1 VKICFPARK
10 ANGKDYS
17 TLDEMMAQVGREPHG
32 TWLGGTNGMWHGG
45 IHISRESAP
54 ASFLTLENVDT
65 AVPLPFMAGGEVVAY
80 RLNSQY
86 LTDSWLGQTLQ
97 YSSTFVLVKS
107 VCTPDP
113 NKPADSLEFYSLY
126 LGLTPPSAFPAL
138 QCYQVTAR
146 GNGLRT
152 RHYSGQEK
160 TGEPAPVPTGKLA
173 TGQKVA
179 VLRENLFG
187 LDGHIPTFGLAR
199 LLNEH
204 NEMTGEAFWV
214 SVDPLYM
221 TPEGKHTAHLPA
233 WMQQAVKQGIW
244 DAVVKPA
251 NRMTVAAG
259 DAVGFLGEDIVPGA
273 LNETETDPYV
283 HIEVLSTDDRLPDFL
298 RNAAGVTGGEK
309 YLHIRPESSLYTRS
323 GDTFTKTSGK
333 VRKDIHKILPQAKC
347 PSFTDSTG
355 KRWFDIGQGAWLSG
369 DDVEADISQYDL
381 KSRGFSAFEQPA
393 TASMDKSLHENWVK
407 SAFSHLSEWVRPERG
422 IREKQVSNYYQALI
436 RKMDLNH
443 DGELSGWE
451 LHQALQYPE
460 MDVRDLVAGLVIKHD
475 SEWSGGSSHLRWT
488 DYLKHMDMLLTGYV
502 RTWLD
507 KMEWMSQVPPFD
519 EGKPIWHMHPVKF
532 LDAIAVKSVGRITLP
547 MLRMIWTNTANV
559 SDELLQQVAD
569 ELNTGLDLCNL
580 NTEERLYHFMAQVYQ
595 ETGAKFSITEN
606 LNYASTALPILFS
619 YYRHHP
625 AEQELDGRT
634 ASHSANQINIANKAY
649 GSRNGNDM
657 PGDGWLYRGR
667 GMKQLTGKNNYRR
680 FSAYNNSKWG
690 ESADFVSSPEL
701 VANEIKYAVRSA
713 LFFWDDNKMYLKAD
727 EGYSLEAS
735 IDVTNIINSGL
746 AMDQKRLRFNN
757 LENFLN
763 KKVFQGVFD

>member
-1 VKICFPARK
+1 MKICFPARK

-17 TLDEMMAQVGREPHG
+17 TLDDMMAQVGREPHG
-32 TWLGGTNGMWHGG
+32 TWLAGTNGMWHGG

-54 ASFLTLENVDT
+54 ASFLTPENVDT

-113 NKPADSLEFYSLY
+113 DKPDNSLEFYALY

-138 QCYQVTAR
+138 QCYQVTAE

-173 TGQKVA
+173 TGQKVV

-199 LLNEH
+199 RLNEH
-204 NEMTGEAFWV
+204 DEMTGEAFWV

-221 TPEGKHTAHLPA
+221 TPVGKHTAHLPA
-233 WMQQAVKQGIW
+233 WMQQAMKQGTY

-251 NRMTVAAG
+251 SSMTVAAG
-259 DAVGFLGEDIVPGA
+259 DAVGFLGEDIVPGG
-273 LNETETDPYV
+273 LHETETDPYV

-323 GDTFTKTSGK
+323 GDTFTRTSGK

-347 PSFTDSTG
+347 PSFTDGAG

-381 KSRGFSAFEQPA
+381 IRRGFSAFEQPA
-393 TASMDKSLHENWVK
+393 TASMEKSLHENWVK
-407 SAFSHLSEWVRPERG
+407 SAFNHLSEWVRPERG

-436 RKMDLNH
+436 RKMDQNH
-443 DGELSGWE
+443 DGELSGEE

-488 DYLKHMDMLLTGYV
+488 DYLKHMDLLLTGYV

-507 KMEWMSQVPPFD
+507 NMEWMSQVPPFD
-519 EGKPIWHMHPVKF
+519 KGKPVWHMHPVKF
-532 LDAIAVKSVGRITLP
+532 LDALKSQKKTLKGKLTYNAEGNDIPSSMYYSRVIHWPGNDLSGVTLGRGYDMGDRSEADVYRDMVASGIPNGQAGKISKGAGLKGNAARDFVRSNKNDIGEITLEQQESLFALIYPKYVERAISNYNKWTNGVSGAKPWVELMPPIQEVLVDFVYQGFTKGPKP
-547 MLRMIWTNTANV
+547 MLAGSNN
-559 SDELLQQVAD
+559 
-569 ELNTGLDLCNL
+569 N
-580 NTEERLYHFMAQVYQ
+580 
-595 ETGAKFSITEN
+595 K
-606 LNYASTALPILFS
+606 
-619 YYRHHP
+619 
-625 AEQELDGRT
+625 QELIDYIRNTNAISQYEPGR
-634 ASHSANQINIANKAY
+634 H
-649 GSRNGNDM
+649 R
-657 PGDGWLYRGR
+657 
-667 GMKQLTGKNNYRR
+667 
-680 FSAYNNSKWG
+680 
-690 ESADFVSSPEL
+690 AD
-701 VANEIKYAVRSA
+701 
-713 LFFWDDNKMYLKAD
+713 YL
-727 EGYSLEAS
+727 ETSE
-735 IDVTNIINSGL
+735 
-746 AMDQKRLRFNN
+746 
-757 LENFLN
+757 
-763 KKVFQGVFD
+763 

>member
-1 VKICFPARK
+1 MKICFPARK

-32 TWLGGTNGMWHGG
+32 TWLAGTNGMWHGG

-54 ASFLTLENVDT
+54 ASFLTPENVDS

-86 LTDSWLGQTLQ
+86 LTDTWLGQTLQ

-113 NKPADSLEFYSLY
+113 DKPDNSLEFYALY

-138 QCYQVTAR
+138 QCYQVTAE

-173 TGQKVA
+173 TGQKVV

-199 LLNEH
+199 RLNEH
-204 NEMTGEAFWV
+204 DEMTGEAFWV
-214 SVDPLYM
+214 SLDPLYM
-221 TPEGKHTAHLPA
+221 TPEGKHTAPLPA
-233 WMQQAVKQGIW
+233 WMQQAVTQGIY
-244 DAVVKPA
+244 DTVVIPA
-251 NRMTVAAG
+251 TRMTVAAG
-259 DAVGFLGEDIVPGA
+259 DAVGFLGEDIVPGG
-273 LNETETDPYV
+273 LNKAETDPYV

-347 PSFTDSTG
+347 PSFTDSAG

-381 KSRGFSAFEQPA
+381 IRRGFSAFEQPA
-393 TASMDKSLHENWVK
+393 TASMEKSLHENWVK
-407 SAFSHLSEWVRPERG
+407 SAFNHLSEWVRPERG

-436 RKMDLNH
+436 RKMDQNH
-443 DGELSGWE
+443 DGELSGEE
-451 LHQALQYPE
+451 LHVALQYPE

-488 DYLKHMDMLLTGYV
+488 DYLKHMDLLLTGYV

-507 KMEWMSQVPPFD
+507 NMEWMSQVPPFD
-519 EGKPIWHMHPVKF
+519 KGKPVWHMHPVKF
-532 LDAIAVKSVGRITLP
+532 LDALKSQKKTLKGKLTYNAEGNDIPSSMYYSRVIHWPGNDLSGVTLGRGYDMGDRSEADVYRDMVASGIPNGQAGKISKGAGLKGNAARDFVLSNKNDIGEITLEQQESLFALIYPKYVERAISNYNKWTNGVSGAKPWVELMPPIQEVLVDFVYQGFTKGPKP
-547 MLRMIWTNTANV
+547 MLAGSNN
-559 SDELLQQVAD
+559 
-569 ELNTGLDLCNL
+569 N
-580 NTEERLYHFMAQVYQ
+580 
-595 ETGAKFSITEN
+595 K
-606 LNYASTALPILFS
+606 
-619 YYRHHP
+619 
-625 AEQELDGRT
+625 QELIDYIRNTNAISQYEPGR
-634 ASHSANQINIANKAY
+634 H
-649 GSRNGNDM
+649 R
-657 PGDGWLYRGR
+657 
-667 GMKQLTGKNNYRR
+667 
-680 FSAYNNSKWG
+680 
-690 ESADFVSSPEL
+690 AD
-701 VANEIKYAVRSA
+701 
-713 LFFWDDNKMYLKAD
+713 YL
-727 EGYSLEAS
+727 ETSE
-735 IDVTNIINSGL
+735 
-746 AMDQKRLRFNN
+746 
-757 LENFLN
+757 
-763 KKVFQGVFD
+763 

>member
-1 VKICFPARK
+1 MKICFPARK

-32 TWLGGTNGMWHGG
+32 TWLAGTNGMWHGG

-54 ASFLTLENVDT
+54 ASFLTSENVDS
-65 AVPLPFMAGGEVVAY
+65 AVPLPFMSGGEVVAY

-86 LTDSWLGQTLQ
+86 LTDTWLGQTLQ

-113 NKPADSLEFYSLY
+113 DKPDNSLEFYALY

-138 QCYQVTAR
+138 QCYQVTAE

-173 TGQKVA
+173 TGQKVV

-204 NEMTGEAFWV
+204 DEMTGEAFWV
-214 SVDPLYM
+214 SLDPLYM
-221 TPEGKHTAHLPA
+221 TPEGKHTAPLPA
-233 WMQQAVKQGIW
+233 WMQQAVTQGIY
-244 DAVVKPA
+244 DTVVIPA
-251 NRMTVAAG
+251 TRMTVAAG
-259 DAVGFLGEDIVPGA
+259 DAVGFLGEDIVPGG
-273 LNETETDPYV
+273 LNKAETDPYV

-323 GDTFTKTSGK
+323 GDTFTKTSGN

-347 PSFTDSTG
+347 PSFTDSAG

-381 KSRGFSAFEQPA
+381 IRRGFSAFEQPA
-393 TASMDKSLHENWVK
+393 TASMEKSLHENWVK
-407 SAFSHLSEWVRPERG
+407 SVFNHLSEWVRPERG

-436 RKMDLNH
+436 SKIDQNH
-443 DGELSGWE
+443 DGELSGEE
-451 LHQALQYPE
+451 LHVALQYPE

-488 DYLKHMDMLLTGYV
+488 DYLKHMDLLLTGYV

-507 KMEWMSQVPPFD
+507 NMEWMSQVPPFD
-519 EGKPIWHMHPVKF
+519 KGKPVWHMHPVKF
-532 LDAIAVKSVGRITLP
+532 LDAIATKIKLWELGTTSEHYESGGRGPGVISSGRGDHGGASYGCYQLSSKLGVVQDYIKQSKYKNRFDGLQIGTQEFNSEWKNIAIEDKKGFSHDQYLFIKKTHYEAQLGFLAKHGISITHK
-547 MLRMIWTNTANV
+547 RAAIHDMIWSTSVQYGPYTNLIVKAVAGLSFDSATDVQIITAVQDYKHDNV
-559 SDELLQQVAD
+559 
-569 ELNTGLDLCNL
+569 
-580 NTEERLYHFMAQVYQ
+580 
-595 ETGAKFSITEN
+595 ETKF
-606 LNYASTALPILFS
+606 
-619 YYRHHP
+619 R
-625 AEQELDGRT
+625 
-634 ASHSANQINIANKAY
+634 
-649 GSRNGNDM
+649 
-657 PGDGWLYRGR
+657 
-667 GMKQLTGKNNYRR
+667 
-680 FSAYNNSKWG
+680 
-690 ESADFVSSPEL
+690 SSPTL
-701 VANEIKYAVRSA
+701 
-713 LFFWDDNKMYLKAD
+713 WPGLKARAIS
-727 EGYSLEAS
+727 EKAKLLKLER
-735 IDVTNIINSGL
+735 DNYEV
-746 AMDQKRLRFNN
+746 
-757 LENFLN
+757 E
-763 KKVFQGVFD
+763 

>member
-1 VKICFPARK
+1 MKICFPARK

-323 GDTFTKTSGK
+323 GDTFTKTSGR

-393 TASMDKSLHENWVK
+393 TASMEKSLHENWVK

-507 KMEWMSQVPPFD
+507 NMEWMSQVPPFD
-519 EGKPIWHMHPVKF
+519 EGKPVWHMHPVKF
-532 LDAIAVKSVGRITLP
+532 LDALKSGGYDFSTREGTIRAIIEESRKQGFTLNSQLAYILATVKRETGDTFKPVREGDWVGHTSTDEYRKKHYRYYPYYGRGYVQITWDYNYRAYSEKLGVD
-547 MLRMIWTNTANV
+547 LV
-559 SDELLQQVAD
+559 SAPDKALEPNNSLFILVDGFKNGVFTGKKLAD
-569 ELNTGLDLCNL
+569 YVNESGTDFYHARRCINGLD
-580 NTEERLYHFMAQVYQ
+580 HADQIKGF
-595 ETGAKFSITEN
+595 
-606 LNYASTALPILFS
+606 
-619 YYRHHP
+619 
-625 AEQELDGRT
+625 AEDFLRKLDAGEL
-634 ASHSANQINIANKAY
+634 K
-649 GSRNGNDM
+649 
-657 PGDGWLYRGR
+657 
-667 GMKQLTGKNNYRR
+667 
-680 FSAYNNSKWG
+680 
-690 ESADFVSSPEL
+690 
-701 VANEIKYAVRSA
+701 
-713 LFFWDDNKMYLKAD
+713 
-727 EGYSLEAS
+727 
-735 IDVTNIINSGL
+735 
-746 AMDQKRLRFNN
+746 
-757 LENFLN
+757 
-763 KKVFQGVFD
+763 

>member
-1 VKICFPARK
+1 MKICFPARK

-17 TLDEMMAQVGREPHG
+17 TLDDMMALVGREPHG
-32 TWLGGTNGMWHGG
+32 MWLAGTNGMWHGG

-54 ASFLTLENVDT
+54 ASFLTPENVDT

-113 NKPADSLEFYSLY
+113 DKPDNSLEFYALY

-160 TGEPAPVPTGKLA
+160 TGEPAPVPTGELA

-179 VLRENLFG
+179 VLRENRFG

-199 LLNEH
+199 RLNKH
-204 NEMTGEAFWV
+204 DEMTGEAFWV

-221 TPEGKHTAHLPA
+221 TPVGKHTVHLPA
-233 WMQQAVKQGIW
+233 WMQQAMKEGTY

-251 NRMTVAAG
+251 SRMTVAAG
-259 DAVGFLGEDIVPGA
+259 DAVGFLGEDIVPGG
-273 LNETETDPYV
+273 LNKTETDPYV
-283 HIEVLSTDDRLPDFL
+283 HIEVLSTDDRLTDFL

-323 GDTFTKTSGK
+323 GDTFTRTSGK

-347 PSFTDSTG
+347 PSFTDSAG

-369 DDVEADISQYDL
+369 DDVKADISQYDL
-381 KSRGFSAFEQPA
+381 KNRGFSAFEQPA
-393 TASMDKSLHENWVK
+393 TASMEKSLHENWVK
-407 SAFSHLSEWVRPERG
+407 SAFNHLSEWVRPERG

-460 MDVRDLVAGLVIKHD
+460 MDVRDLVAGLVIRHD

-488 DYLKHMDMLLTGYV
+488 DYLKHMDLLLTGYV

-507 KMEWMSQVPPFD
+507 NMEWMSQVPPFD
-519 EGKPIWHMHPVKF
+519 KGKPVWHMHPVKF
-532 LDAIAVKSVGRITLP
+532 LDAIATKIKLWELGTTSEHYESGGRGPGVISSGRGDHGGASYGCYQLSSKLGVVQHYIKQSKYKNRFDGLQIGTQEFNSEWKSIAIEDKNGFSHDQYLFIKKTHYEAQLGFLAKHGISINHKRAAIHD
-547 MLRMIWTNTANV
+547 MIWSTSVQYGPYTNLIVKAV
-559 SDELLQQVAD
+559 
-569 ELNTGLDLCNL
+569 TGLSFDSATDIQIITAVQDYKHDN
-580 NTEERLYHFMAQVYQ
+580 V
-595 ETGAKFSITEN
+595 ETKFRS
-606 LNYASTALPILFS
+606 S
-619 YYRHHP
+619 
-625 AEQELDGRT
+625 RT
-634 ASHSANQINIANKAY
+634 LW
-649 GSRNGNDM
+649 
-657 PGDGWLYRGR
+657 PG
-667 GMKQLTGKNNYRR
+667 
-680 FSAYNNSKWG
+680 
-690 ESADFVSSPEL
+690 
-701 VANEIKYAVRSA
+701 
-713 LFFWDDNKMYLKAD
+713 LKARAIS
-727 EGYSLEAS
+727 EKAKL
-735 IDVTNIINSGL
+735 L
-746 AMDQKRLRFNN
+746 K
-757 LENFLN
+757 LENDN
-763 KKVFQGVFD
+763 YEVE

>member
-1 VKICFPARK
+1 MKICFPARK

-54 ASFLTLENVDT
+54 ASFLTPENVDT

-80 RLNSQY
+80 RLNSEY

-97 YSSTFVLVKS
+97 YSSSFVLVKS

-146 GNGLRT
+146 GDGLRT

-160 TGEPAPVPTGKLA
+160 TGEPAPVPTGKLVA
-173 TGQKVA
+173 GQKVA

-199 LLNEH
+199 LLNKH
-204 NEMTGEAFWV
+204 DEMTGEAFWV

-221 TPEGKHTAHLPA
+221 TPVGKHTAHLPA
-233 WMQQAVKQGIW
+233 WMQQAMKEGTY

-251 NRMTVAAG
+251 TRMTVTAG
-259 DAVGFLGEDIVPGA
+259 DAVGFLGEDIVPGT

-309 YLHIRPESSLYTRS
+309 YVHIHPESSLYTRS

-333 VRKDIHKILPQAKC
+333 VQKDIHKILPQTKC
-347 PSFTDSTG
+347 PLFTDSAG
-355 KRWFDIGQGAWLSG
+355 KRWFDLGQGAWLSG
-369 DDVEADISQYDL
+369 DDVEADIGQYDL
-381 KSRGFSAFEQPA
+381 KNRGFSAFEQPA
-393 TASMDKSLHENWVK
+393 TASMEKSLHENWVK
-407 SAFSHLSEWVRPERG
+407 SAFNHLSEWVRPERG

-488 DYLKHMDMLLTGYV
+488 DYLKHMDVLLTGYV

-519 EGKPIWHMHPVKF
+519 EGKPVWHMHPVKF
-532 LDAIAVKSVGRITLP
+532 LDAIATKIKLWVLGTTSEHYESGGRGPGIISSGRGDHGGASYGCYQLSSKLGVVQDYIQQSKYKNRFDGLQIGTQEFNNEWKSIASEDKNGFSYDQYLFIKKTHYEAQLGFLAKHGISINHKRAAIHD
-547 MLRMIWTNTANV
+547 MIWSTSVQYGPYTNLIVKAVAGLSFDSATDVQIITAVQDYKHDNV
-559 SDELLQQVAD
+559 
-569 ELNTGLDLCNL
+569 
-580 NTEERLYHFMAQVYQ
+580 
-595 ETGAKFSITEN
+595 ETKF
-606 LNYASTALPILFS
+606 
-619 YYRHHP
+619 H
-625 AEQELDGRT
+625 
-634 ASHSANQINIANKAY
+634 
-649 GSRNGNDM
+649 
-657 PGDGWLYRGR
+657 
-667 GMKQLTGKNNYRR
+667 
-680 FSAYNNSKWG
+680 
-690 ESADFVSSPEL
+690 SSPTL
-701 VANEIKYAVRSA
+701 
-713 LFFWDDNKMYLKAD
+713 WPGLKARAIS
-727 EGYSLEAS
+727 EKAKL
-735 IDVTNIINSGL
+735 L
-746 AMDQKRLRFNN
+746 K
-757 LENFLN
+757 LENDN
-763 KKVFQGVFD
+763 YEVE

>member
-1 VKICFPARK
+1 MKICFPARK

-17 TLDEMMAQVGREPHG
+17 TLDEMMAQMGREPHG
-32 TWLGGTNGMWHGG
+32 TWLAGTNGMWHGG

-54 ASFLTLENVDT
+54 ASFLTSDNVDS

-86 LTDSWLGQTLQ
+86 LTDTWLGQTLQ

-113 NKPADSLEFYSLY
+113 DKPDNSLEFYALY

-138 QCYQVTAR
+138 QCYQVTAE

-173 TGQKVA
+173 TGQKVV

-204 NEMTGEAFWV
+204 DEMTGEAFWV
-214 SVDPLYM
+214 SLDPLYL
-221 TPEGKHTAHLPA
+221 TPEGKHTAPLPA
-233 WMQQAVKQGIW
+233 WMQQAVTQGIY
-244 DAVVKPA
+244 DTVVIPA
-251 NRMTVAAG
+251 TRMTVAAG
-259 DAVGFLGEDIVPGA
+259 DAVGFLGEDIVPGG
-273 LNETETDPYV
+273 LNKAETDPYV

-323 GDTFTKTSGK
+323 GDTFTKTSGN

-347 PSFTDSTG
+347 PSFTDSAG

-381 KSRGFSAFEQPA
+381 IRRGFSAFEQPA
-393 TASMDKSLHENWVK
+393 TASMEKSLHENWVK
-407 SAFSHLSEWVRPERG
+407 SVFNHLSEWVRPERG

-436 RKMDLNH
+436 SKIDQNH
-443 DGELSGWE
+443 DGELSGEE
-451 LHQALQYPE
+451 LHVALQYPE

-488 DYLKHMDMLLTGYV
+488 DYLKHMDLLLTGYV

-507 KMEWMSQVPPFD
+507 NMEWMSQVPPFD
-519 EGKPIWHMHPVKF
+519 KGKPVWHMHPVKF
-532 LDAIAVKSVGRITLP
+532 LDAIAERFSDTINFDTSLGVYRISKKSADLILKAEGYQKSPYVPKGSSASGVTIGYGYDLGQQTISKMKL
-547 MLRMIWTNTANV
+547 ML
-559 SDELLQQVAD
+559 SDYFTTSQIARLEKAI
-569 ELNTGLDLCNL
+569 GL
-580 NTEERLYHFMAQVYQ
+580 T
-595 ETGAKFSITEN
+595 
-606 LNYASTALPILFS
+606 
-619 YYRHHP
+619 
-625 AEQELDGRT
+625 
-634 ASHSANQINIANKAY
+634 
-649 GSRNGNDM
+649 GNDALAIIPSLSDITISKEDAVSLAM
-657 PGDGWLYRGR
+657 KMKSKYAQIVVDTYPEVLTTHPHCQGAMLSLVINRGTSFNKPNVESR
-667 GMKQLTGKNNYRR
+667 VEMKNIHD
-680 FSAYNNSKWG
+680 
-690 ESADFVSSPEL
+690 DFVSGNLSDIP
-701 VANEIKYAVRSA
+701 NQFRS
-713 LFFWDDNKMYLKAD
+713 M
-727 EGYSLEAS
+727 
-735 IDVTNIINSGL
+735 
-746 AMDQKRLRFNN
+746 KRLWVGKGLDGLIVRREDEAKLFEEG
-757 LENFLN
+757 LS
-763 KKVFQGVFD
+763 Q

>member
-1 VKICFPARK
+1 MKICFPARK

-32 TWLGGTNGMWHGG
+32 TWLAGTNGMWHGG

-54 ASFLTLENVDT
+54 ASFLTSENVDS

-86 LTDSWLGQTLQ
+86 LTDTWLGQTLQ

-113 NKPADSLEFYSLY
+113 DKPDNSLEFYALY

-138 QCYQVTAR
+138 QCYQVTAE

-173 TGQKVA
+173 TGQKVV

-204 NEMTGEAFWV
+204 DEMTGEAFWV
-214 SVDPLYM
+214 SLDPLYM
-221 TPEGKHTAHLPA
+221 TPEGKHTAPLPA
-233 WMQQAVKQGIW
+233 WMQQAVTQGIY
-244 DAVVKPA
+244 DTVVIPA
-251 NRMTVAAG
+251 TRMTVAAG
-259 DAVGFLGEDIVPGA
+259 DAVGFLGEDIVPGG
-273 LNETETDPYV
+273 LNKAETDPYV

-323 GDTFTKTSGK
+323 GDTFTRTSGK

-347 PSFTDSTG
+347 PSFTDGAG

-381 KSRGFSAFEQPA
+381 IRRGFSAFEQPA
-393 TASMDKSLHENWVK
+393 TASMEKSLHENWVK
-407 SAFSHLSEWVRPERG
+407 SAFNHLSEWVRPERG

-436 RKMDLNH
+436 RKIDQNH
-443 DGELSGWE
+443 DGELSGEE
-451 LHQALQYPE
+451 LHVALQYPE

-488 DYLKHMDMLLTGYV
+488 DYLKHMDLLLTGYV

-507 KMEWMSQVPPFD
+507 NMEWMSQVPPFD
-519 EGKPIWHMHPVKF
+519 KGKPVWHMHPVKF
-532 LDAIAVKSVGRITLP
+532 LDAIAERFSDTINFDTSLGVYRISKKSADLILKAEGYQKSPYVPKGSSASGVTIGYGYDLGQQTISKMKL
-547 MLRMIWTNTANV
+547 ML
-559 SDELLQQVAD
+559 SDYFTTSQIARLEKAI
-569 ELNTGLDLCNL
+569 GL
-580 NTEERLYHFMAQVYQ
+580 T
-595 ETGAKFSITEN
+595 
-606 LNYASTALPILFS
+606 
-619 YYRHHP
+619 
-625 AEQELDGRT
+625 
-634 ASHSANQINIANKAY
+634 
-649 GSRNGNDM
+649 GNDALAIIPSLSDITISKEDAVSLAM
-657 PGDGWLYRGR
+657 KMKSKYAQIVVDTYPEVLTTHPHCQGAMLSLVINRGTSFNKPNVESR
-667 GMKQLTGKNNYRR
+667 VEMKNIHD
-680 FSAYNNSKWG
+680 
-690 ESADFVSSPEL
+690 DFVSGNLSDIP
-701 VANEIKYAVRSA
+701 NQFRS
-713 LFFWDDNKMYLKAD
+713 M
-727 EGYSLEAS
+727 
-735 IDVTNIINSGL
+735 
-746 AMDQKRLRFNN
+746 KRLWVGKGLDGLIVRREDEAKLFEEG
-757 LENFLN
+757 LS
-763 KKVFQGVFD
+763 Q

>member
-1 VKICFPARK
+1 MKICFPARK

-32 TWLGGTNGMWHGG
+32 TWLAGTNGMWHGG

-54 ASFLTLENVDT
+54 ASFLTPENVDS

-86 LTDSWLGQTLQ
+86 LTDTWLGQTLQ

-113 NKPADSLEFYSLY
+113 DKPDNSLEFYALY

-138 QCYQVTAR
+138 QCYQVTAG

-173 TGQKVA
+173 TGQKVV

-199 LLNEH
+199 RLNEH
-204 NEMTGEAFWV
+204 DEMTGEAFWV
-214 SVDPLYM
+214 SLDPLYM

-233 WMQQAVKQGIW
+233 WMQQAVTQGIY
-244 DAVVKPA
+244 DTVVIPA
-251 NRMTVAAG
+251 TRMTVAAG
-259 DAVGFLGEDIVPGA
+259 DAVGFLGEDIVPGG
-273 LNETETDPYV
+273 LNKAETDPYV

-309 YLHIRPESSLYTRS
+309 YLHIRPESSLYSRS

-347 PSFTDSTG
+347 PSFTDSAG

-381 KSRGFSAFEQPA
+381 IRRGFSAFEQPA
-393 TASMDKSLHENWVK
+393 TASMEKSLHENWVK
-407 SAFSHLSEWVRPERG
+407 SAFNHLSEWVRPERG

-436 RKMDLNH
+436 RKMDQNH
-443 DGELSGWE
+443 DGELSGEE
-451 LHQALQYPE
+451 LHVALQYPE

-488 DYLKHMDMLLTGYV
+488 DYLKHMDLLLTGYV

-507 KMEWMSQVPPFD
+507 NMEWMSQVPPFD
-519 EGKPIWHMHPVKF
+519 KGKPVWHMHPVKF
-532 LDAIAVKSVGRITLP
+532 LDAIAERFSDTINFDTSLGVYRISKKSADLILKAEGYQKSPYVPKGSSASGVTIGYGYDLGQQTISKMKL
-547 MLRMIWTNTANV
+547 MLSGYFTTSQIA
-559 SDELLQQVAD
+559 
-569 ELNTGLDLCNL
+569 
-580 NTEERLYHFMAQVYQ
+580 RL
-595 ETGAKFSITEN
+595 E
-606 LNYASTALPILFS
+606 
-619 YYRHHP
+619 
-625 AEQELDGRT
+625 
-634 ASHSANQINIANKAY
+634 KAI
-649 GSRNGNDM
+649 G
-657 PGDGWLYRGR
+657 
-667 GMKQLTGKNNYRR
+667 LTGSDALAIIPSLSDITISKEDAVSLAMKMKSKYAQIVVDTYPEVLTTHPHCQGAMLSLVINRGTSFNKPSVESRVEMKNIHD
-680 FSAYNNSKWG
+680 
-690 ESADFVSSPEL
+690 DFVSGNLSDIP
-701 VANEIKYAVRSA
+701 NQFRS
-713 LFFWDDNKMYLKAD
+713 M
-727 EGYSLEAS
+727 
-735 IDVTNIINSGL
+735 
-746 AMDQKRLRFNN
+746 KRLWVGKGLDGLIVRREDEAKLFEEG
-757 LENFLN
+757 LS
-763 KKVFQGVFD
+763 Q